1 MPKNDEGEFELV
13 LGNRQL
19 ISVFLIVVILLGV
32 FFSMGYIVGRNSS
45 GAASETA
52 RNEKSSPD
60 TQTDSAEADGSNPE
74 APADQPSGPPAANAT
89 APPTAPPEST
99 KPEQPAPLPPAA
111 KAEAAKK
118 EPVKEPVKEKE
129 TRSKEAK
136 PAEIKPKPSPSPP
149 PARPVERPAAAGQ
162 PSGGQYWQVVATS
175 RPDAEIIAEALDK
188 KGFHVVL
195 APAPKDGVFRVL
207 VGPLADAAM
216 QAQTRTGLES
226 AGFKNPI
233 MRKY

>member
-45 GAASETA
+45 PAADTA
-52 RNEKSSPD
+52 RNEKPKPDHDADSPD
-60 TQTDSAEADGSNPE
+60 TPAAD
-74 APADQPSGPPAANAT
+74 APPDATPTPPPAGDST
-89 APPTAPPEST
+89 PQSAPPEST
-99 KPEQPAPLPPAA
+99 KPAQAEQPPVPAP
-111 KAEAAKK
+111 
-118 EPVKEPVKEKE
+118 
-129 TRSKEAK
+129 TK
-136 PAEIKPKPSPSPP
+136 PAPRATETKPKPSPSP
-149 PARPVERPAAAGQ
+149 APVHAGAAGE
-162 PSGGQYWQVVATS
+162 PSGGQYWQVVATA
-175 RPDAEIIAEALDK
+175 RPDAEIIAEALGK

-195 APAPKDGVFRVL
+195 AAIPGKDGIFRVL
-207 VGPLADAAM
+207 VGPLSDAAA